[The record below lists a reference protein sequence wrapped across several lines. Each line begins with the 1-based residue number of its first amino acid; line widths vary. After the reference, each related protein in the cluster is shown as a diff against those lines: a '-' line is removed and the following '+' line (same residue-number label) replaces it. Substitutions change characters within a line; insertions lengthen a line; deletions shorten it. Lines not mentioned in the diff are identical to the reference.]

1 MSLCAINGNP
11 VARAR
16 VQVSAW
22 GAWWA
27 ELALPDAIE
36 LTGLVTITLADL
48 TLKGA
53 IVSGGAANGNAGY
66 RVVGGAGGWGKAV
79 AAAGYA
85 DDAGVSLALVAGDA
99 AKACGETLAGVPTTR
114 LGPGFVRSSTAPA
127 SAVLNAVAPRAWR
140 VDFDGVTRFGLR
152 PSTTYAGDAART
164 RRDPMNAIV
173 ELATETIGNLVPGVI
188 VDGAQPATD
197 VEYQLDEQ
205 RLTVR
210 VFAGR
215 KSSRR
220 LDALSA
226 MIEALYPSLRWAGVF
241 EFRAVLQ
248 TGERFALQ
256 PVRVATGLP
265 DLHNVAVR
273 GPAGVRAVVTPG
285 ELCLVAFVDR
295 DPSRPV
301 IVAHDAPD
309 APGWMPLALCLGGA
323 PAGPPA
329 LGVARITDPV
339 LCGAFGGTIVGASA
353 RVKAGL

>member
-1 MSLCAINGNP
+1 MSLAAINGNA

-27 ELALPDAIE
+27 ELALPDAVE
-36 LTGLVTITLADL
+36 LSGAVTIAFADL
-48 TLKGA
+48 TLKGT

-66 RVVGGAGGWGKAV
+66 RVVGGAGGWGKQV
-79 AAAGYA
+79 DAAGYA
-85 DDAGVSLALVAGDA
+85 DDAGVSLATVVGDA
-99 AKACGETLAGVPTTR
+99 ARAVGETLAGVPATR
-114 LGPGFVRSSTAPA
+114 LGPGFARSSTAPA

-140 VDFDGVTRFGLR
+140 VDFDGVTRFGPR
-152 PSTTYAGDAART
+152 PITTYTGSAART
-164 RRDPMNAIV
+164 RRDPLNAIV

-188 VDGAQPATD
+188 VDSAQPATD
-197 VEYQLDEQ
+197 VEYILDEN

-210 VFAGR
+210 VYAGR

-220 LDALSA
+220 LDALSS

-241 EFRAVLQ
+241 EFRVVLQ

-265 DLHNVAVR
+265 DLHNVAMR
-273 GPAGVRAVVTPG
+273 GPAGGRADVQPG

-295 DPSRPV
+295 DSSRPV

-309 APGWMPLALCLGGA
+309 APGWMPLFLELGG
-323 PAGPPA
+323 PGA
-329 LGVARITDPV
+329 LGVARVTDPV
-339 LCGAFGGTIVGASA
+339 VCGAFGGTIVGASL
-353 RVKAGL
+353 RIKAAL